1 MAGPPV
7 ECQKEGAE
15 VREKSIKYEKENQT
29 DRKEREGS
37 EINSL
42 GQWKNSL
49 YPLFKSCRSKIYSKC
64 SIQSMIMLK
73 GLCIYLIFGFFLYRK
88 KSLWF

>member
-49 YPLFKSCRSKIYSKC
+49 YPLFNTVSGRSKIYSKC

-73 GLCIYLIFGFFLYRK
+73 GLSIY
-88 KSLWF
+88 